1 MKDTQCNKVLEY
13 MKQFGSITQLQALS
27 DIGCMRLASRISDLR
42 QQGYA
47 IGRRIK
53 TGKNR
58 YGDSVSFAEYYLEVP
73 QSAADHEIN
82 ACRGQAH
89 DKKED

>member
-1 MKDTQCNKVLEY
+1 MKMTQCDKVLHY
-13 MKQFGSITQLQALS
+13 MRTFGSITPLEALS

-58 YGDSVSFAEYYLEVP
+58 YGDSTSFAEYYLIE
-73 QSAADHEIN
+73 
-82 ACRGQAH
+82 
-89 DKKED
+89 ED

>member
-1 MKDTQCNKVLEY
+1 MKSTQCEKVLAY
-13 MKQFGSITQLQALS
+13 MRQFGSITQLEALS

-47 IGRRIK
+47 IGRRIR

-58 YGDSVSFAEYYLEVP
+58 YGDSVSFAEYYLIE
-73 QSAADHEIN
+73 E
-82 ACRGQAH
+82 
-89 DKKED
+89 E

>member
-1 MKDTQCNKVLEY
+1 MKSTQCDKVLEY
-13 MKQFGSITQLQALS
+13 MRRFGSITQLEALS

-53 TGKNR
+53 TSKNR
-58 YGDSVSFAEYYLEVP
+58 YGDSVSFAEYYLIE
-73 QSAADHEIN
+73 
-82 ACRGQAH
+82 
-89 DKKED
+89 ED

>member
-1 MKDTQCNKVLEY
+1 MKATQCDKVLHY
-13 MKQFGSITQLQALS
+13 MRQFGSITQLEALS

-47 IGRRIK
+47 IGRRMK

-58 YGDSVSFAEYYLEVP
+58 YGESVSFAEYYFIE
-73 QSAADHEIN
+73 E
-82 ACRGQAH
+82 
-89 DKKED
+89 E

>member
-1 MKDTQCNKVLEY
+1 MKSTQCVKVLEY
-13 MKQFGSITQLQALS
+13 MRQFGSITQLEALH

-53 TGKNR
+53 TSKNR
-58 YGDSVSFAEYYLEVP
+58 YGDSVSFAEYYLE
-73 QSAADHEIN
+73 
-82 ACRGQAH
+82 
-89 DKKED
+89 ED